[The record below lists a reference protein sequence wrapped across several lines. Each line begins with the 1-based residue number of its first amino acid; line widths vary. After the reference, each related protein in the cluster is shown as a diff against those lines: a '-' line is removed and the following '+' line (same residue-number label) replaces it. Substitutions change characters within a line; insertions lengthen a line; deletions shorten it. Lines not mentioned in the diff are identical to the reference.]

1 MSGFYFG
8 DSDGS
13 DNDLNDDNLPFP
25 KPISRTSFL
34 TPDFDAAT
42 FLSSLSNRHQSLA
55 DLQTELRELSESLN
69 KELLDL
75 VNENYQEFL
84 SLGAA
89 LNGGQDKIEE
99 VRAGLLGFQRNVQ
112 NIKEQFEARKK
123 EIRESLD
130 DKKQLRSKIAVGYDL
145 LDIAERIELLETNL
159 MIRHGKHTN
168 GGESATEAEDDES
181 DGLSDVML
189 GSETDESEEEK
200 EDMENRNGSKTRI
213 SLRRLEAHIQQYL
226 SVKIMVDRIGEKHPF
241 IVNHADRIDSIRSAL
256 LLDLSTALTE
266 SNKLGSK
273 RDDRIATILRLYD
286 SVGHREEGLLCLKR
300 LEH

>member
-1 MSGFYFG
+1 MYDEPMYKLCDWTAYAGWPGIGCQRDREAGIKLKLHVFSPGVEEGMSQAFTRDTPSMTRAFG

-13 DNDLNDDNLPFP
+13 DDDLNDDNLPFP
-25 KPISRTSFL
+25 KPISRASFL
-34 TPDFDAAT
+34 APDFDAST

-112 NIKEQFEARKK
+112 SIKEQFESRKK

-130 DKKQLRSKIAVGYDL
+130 AKKQLRSKIAIGYDL
-145 LDIAERIELLETNL
+145 LDIAERVEMLETNL
-159 MIRHGKHTN
+159 MIRHAKDVN
-168 GGESATEAEDDES
+168 ETEDGAQAEDDES

-189 GSETDESEEEK
+189 GSETESEEEK
-200 EDMENRNGSKTRI
+200 EDPEN
-213 SLRRLEAHIQQYL
+213 
-226 SVKIMVDRIGEKHPF
+226 
-241 IVNHADRIDSIRSAL
+241 
-256 LLDLSTALTE
+256 E
-266 SNKLGSK
+266 SGTP
-273 RDDRIATILRLYD
+273 R
-286 SVGHREEGLLCLKR
+286 
-300 LEH
+300 